1 MTSDS
6 SDSPRKGLLASLT
19 PASRKRLRLMYHT
32 MFALLLAHFTLV
44 YLFPGY
50 FHDSR
55 GYVRG
60 FPQRT
65 FAARQPA
72 SYVIEGDDGSRML
85 YGGEDPQSYFD
96 ITTFRLNPDRLN
108 YGIGREAFPAL
119 IEPRFVPA
127 MQANTWLDPDARV
140 LAVRIDDQVR
150 VYPIDLLIRHEVVN
164 DVVAGVPIFA
174 AYCILADLGAV
185 YDRRLSDH
193 TLTFALS
200 GYTYADP
207 DVWDGMDAFV
217 LWDRETESLWWP
229 PIGKAVSGPL
239 VDQSLNLLDQEHWS
253 QTIWGE
259 VVAKYPQAQ
268 VLQRGQD
275 FERPTSW
282 PRLEEPLVADANT
295 ETEPPEQPAVA
306 PRWGEN
312 ALR

>member
-1 MTSDS
+1 MNPDQHPSNHTTRSAKR
-6 SDSPRKGLLASLT
+6 SPSHR
-19 PASRKRLRLMYHT
+19 RLWIMYHV
-32 MFALLLAHFTLV
+32 MFVLLLGHFILV

-55 GYVRG
+55 GQIRG
-60 FPQRT
+60 VPTVSGSATRH
-65 FAARQPA
+65 A
-72 SYVIEGDDGSRML
+72 SHVIERDDGTRL
-85 YGGEDPQSYFD
+85 LRGGEEESMHFD
-96 ITTFRLNPDRLN
+96 ITTFRLDPANLK

-119 IEPRFVPA
+119 IEPKFVA
-127 MQANTWLDPDARV
+127 ADETSEWLGPDERV
-140 LAVRIDDQVR
+140 LAVRIKDEVR
-150 VYPIDLLIRHEVVN
+150 VYPVELLIRHEVVN

-185 YDRRLSDH
+185 YDRRLGDH

-207 DVWDGMDAFV
+207 DVWEGRDAFV

-239 VDQSLNLLDQEHWS
+239 VDRPLKLLEEAHWS
-253 QTIWGE
+253 QTTWGE
-259 VVAKYPQAQ
+259 VVQKHPNAS

-275 FERPTSW
+275 FARPKQWTRIEDLTESVAESSG
-282 PRLEEPLVADANT
+282 PPLI
-295 ETEPPEQPAVA
+295 A

-312 ALR
+312 APR

>member
-1 MTSDS
+1 MNPDQQPSNHTNQSVNRAPS
-6 SDSPRKGLLASLT
+6 HR
-19 PASRKRLRLMYHT
+19 RLWIMYHV
-32 MFALLLAHFTLV
+32 MFVLLLGHFILV

-55 GYVRG
+55 GQIRG
-60 FPQRT
+60 LPTVSGSATRH
-65 FAARQPA
+65 A
-72 SYVIEGDDGSRML
+72 SHVIERDDGTRL
-85 YGGEDPQSYFD
+85 LHGGEDESMHFD
-96 ITTFRLNPDRLN
+96 ITTFRLDPANLN

-119 IEPRFVPA
+119 IEPKFVTA
-127 MQANTWLDPDARV
+127 TEASEWLGPDERV
-140 LAVRIDDQVR
+140 LAVRINDEVR
-150 VYPIDLLIRHEVVN
+150 VYPVELLIRHEVVN

-185 YDRRLSDH
+185 YDRRLGDH

-207 DVWDGMDAFV
+207 DVWDGRDAFV

-239 VDQSLNLLDQEHWS
+239 VDRPLKLLDEAQWS
-253 QTIWGE
+253 QTTWREIAGKHPH
-259 VVAKYPQAQ
+259 AM

-275 FERPTSW
+275 FERPKQWT
-282 PRLEEPLVADANT
+282 RLEDLTESVA
-295 ETEPPEQPAVA
+295 ELSGPPVIA

-312 ALR
+312 APR